1 MNWGKNQMNSFEG
14 NNHKYREPLNFDPK
28 DKRFD
33 IFANHQ
39 FKFFPAP
46 KIEIVRN
53 ARISNNSAVFKSFKI
68 FCESCIGE
76 EVYKKYQKNFSRFYL
91 KLIFTQSFLV
101 KKNSFSSVTNRLVTA
116 IIGTLSL

>member
-46 KIEIVRN
+46 KIEIVCN
-53 ARISNNSAVFKSFKI
+53 ARISNNSA
-68 FCESCIGE
+68 
-76 EVYKKYQKNFSRFYL
+76 RFYL

-101 KKNSFSSVTNRLVTA
+101 KKIPSHQ
-116 IIGTLSL
+116 